1 MGERGR
7 RGARQGQSR
16 ASCVFFFQVH
26 RGAKKTTFEKVY
38 LTLLS
43 IQNPQLLTKKG
54 LSVTFS
60 NHATVITSISKA
72 LKNMSEDRASVESY
86 GY

>member
-1 MGERGR
+1 M
-7 RGARQGQSR
+7 QDK
-16 ASCVFFFQVH
+16 ASQELLVFFFFQVH